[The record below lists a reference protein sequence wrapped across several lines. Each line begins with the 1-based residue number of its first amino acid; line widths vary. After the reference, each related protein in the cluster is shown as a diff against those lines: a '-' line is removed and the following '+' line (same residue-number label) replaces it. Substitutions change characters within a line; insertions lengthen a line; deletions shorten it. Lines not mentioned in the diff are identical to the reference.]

1 MFIRPAPKNEDEMMV
16 AIFEYIDRLFNIV
29 RPRRV
34 LYMAID
40 GVVSTIYR
48 LNAQLLCAC
57 VSGCISGYIV
67 FCSLKLLCLTNAGS

>member
-1 MFIRPAPKNEDEMMV
+1 MGGLLQFVWLMCVTVRGFCRDLRSSLSALHRPAPKNEDEMMV

-40 GVVSTIYR
+40 GVVNNT
-48 LNAQLLCAC
+48 Q
-57 VSGCISGYIV
+57 
-67 FCSLKLLCLTNAGS
+67 

>member
-1 MFIRPAPKNEDEMMV
+1 MIHDKSTLPLILHRPAPKNEDEMMV

-40 GVVSTIYR
+40 GVVSD
-48 LNAQLLCAC
+48 
-57 VSGCISGYIV
+57 
-67 FCSLKLLCLTNAGS
+67 

>member
-1 MFIRPAPKNEDEMMV
+1 MDWNVFGTLNCFLHRPAPKNEDEMMV

-40 GVVSTIYR
+40 GVVS
-48 LNAQLLCAC
+48 N
-57 VSGCISGYIV
+57 
-67 FCSLKLLCLTNAGS
+67 FK

>member
-1 MFIRPAPKNEDEMMV
+1 MFLNCVPDRPAPKNEDEMMI

-40 GVVSTIYR
+40 GVVRS
-48 LNAQLLCAC
+48 
-57 VSGCISGYIV
+57 
-67 FCSLKLLCLTNAGS
+67 K

>member
-1 MFIRPAPKNEDEMMV
+1 MMV

-40 GVVSTIYR
+40 GVVSLCHRQKAHPGQRVGFHGLT
-48 LNAQLLCAC
+48 LTAALCSQL
-57 VSGCISGYIV
+57 SNV
-67 FCSLKLLCLTNAGS
+67 FFTLSSPAF

>member
-1 MFIRPAPKNEDEMMV
+1 MV

-40 GVVSTIYR
+40 GVVSNLMEQRMLALERFYVCLIYW
-48 LNAQLLCAC
+48 
-57 VSGCISGYIV
+57 
-67 FCSLKLLCLTNAGS
+67 